1 MDKRRKPRTPYISV
15 YMDPEMQVLIKQEA
29 TKRGIGSSEL
39 VRQAVSL
46 YLART
51 QEWQSLLREPE
62 SSYELS
68 QLAETPPETW
78 QEFYERS
85 TWLLL
90 GVAGLIQAWRRV
102 LIKKNEAQTKGPYL
116 TEEVPKHG

>member
-1 MDKRRKPRTPYISV
+1 MGKRLKPRTPYINV
-15 YMDPEMQVLIKQEA
+15 YMDPEMQVLIKREA
-29 TKRGIGSSEL
+29 AKRGIGSSEL

-62 SSYELS
+62 NSYEFS
-68 QLAETPPETW
+68 QLAETPPESW

-102 LIKKNEAQTKGPYL
+102 LIKKNEAQTKGLYL

>member
-1 MDKRRKPRTPYISV
+1 MGKRLKPRTPYISV

-29 TKRGIGSSEL
+29 AKRGIGLSEL
-39 VRQAVSL
+39 IRQAVSL

-62 SSYELS
+62 SSYEFS
-68 QLAETPPETW
+68 QLAETPPESW

-102 LIKKNEAQTKGPYL
+102 LIKKNEAQTKGLYL